1 MELKKIIQE
10 LAQTGEEKYAKICEV
25 MSVDAQNKTADLQP
39 LDGTSPIYDAF
50 LQVDEN
56 GVFVEPK
63 VGSLVACVF
72 VTKEIAVVV
81 NHSQIRQFQLKIQ
94 QTEFLIDKK
103 GFLLK
108 KDDETLAKLMADL
121 LQEIQKMKFTTN
133 TGSTIQ
139 LVNQMEFKKIEN
151 RFKTLLKDN

>member
-1 MELKKIIQE
+1 MELKKIIQQ

-25 MSVDAQNKTADLQP
+25 ISVDTENKTCDLQP
-39 LDGTSPIYDAF
+39 LDGTSLIYDAF
-50 LQVDEN
+50 LQIDDN

-72 VTKEIAVVV
+72 VSKEMAVVV

-94 QTEFLIDKK
+94 QTEFLIDEK

-108 KDDETLAKLMADL
+108 KN
-121 LQEIQKMKFTTN
+121 EIN
-133 TGSTIQ
+133 
-139 LVNQMEFKKIEN
+139 
-151 RFKTLLKDN
+151 FKTLLNELLTELKNAVIQTPSGVGNFAPNHQTKFEQINEKINQLFSE

>member
-1 MELKKIIQE
+1 MELKKIIQQ

-72 VTKEIAVVV
+72 VSKEMAVVV

-94 QTEFLIDKK
+94 QTEFLIDEK

-108 KDDETLAKLMADL
+108 RN
-121 LQEIQKMKFTTN
+121 EIN
-133 TGSTIQ
+133 
-139 LVNQMEFKKIEN
+139 
-151 RFKTLLKDN
+151 FKTLLNELLTELKTAVIQTPSGVGNFAPNHQTKFEQINQKINQLFS